1 MRLSISRLDRLTRPV
16 CHVVTHYDYQI
27 LFASPRPPRLPTRS
41 TRIQR
46 QVHPTLTAYQTAS
59 RPHGDDDRPGGVGV
73 EEEDWRGRDGE
84 GRTGVLG

>member
-1 MRLSISRLDRLTRPV
+1 MALSISRPNRLTRPDRYV
-16 CHVVTHYDYQI
+16 MPHYDYQV
-27 LFASPRPPRLPTRS
+27 LFTSPRPPRLPTRS

-46 QVHPTLTAYQTAS
+46 QVYPTLTAYQTAS
-59 RPHGDDDRPGGVGV
+59 RPYRDDDRSGGVGV